1 MVLARMTAEKLSR
14 AEMDDLVQRAV
25 EWLCTKFKPR
35 AIWLFGSVA
44 RYDATD
50 FSDLDVAV
58 IFDSEEA
65 LKAART
71 AGIFHLSGHIGR
83 PVDMLLFTHSTFMR
97 KTQTGGVCET
107 IFDEGK
113 CLYDSQA

>member
-1 MVLARMTAEKLSR
+1 MTAEKLSR
-14 AEMDDLVQRAV
+14 AETDQIVQQAV
-25 EWLCTKFKPR
+25 EWLRTNFSPR
-35 AIWLFGSVA
+35 SIWLFGSAA

-58 IFDSEEA
+58 IFDTDVA

-71 AGIFHLSGHIGR
+71 NGIFHLSQHIGR
-83 PVDMLLFTHSTFMR
+83 PVDMLLYTHSAFMR
-97 KTQTGGVCET
+97 KTQTGGVCEI